1 MLLITYDLLLIEK
14 FNIPCR
20 RFFQL
25 ENFYE
30 FHKIENPIDHLSISA
45 LGTLLKLNPAFKINW
60 CVRVSFYT
68 SLPYHLLLVYH
79 YNYISPF

>member
-45 LGTLLKLNPAFKINW
+45 LGTLLLKVWNRSVVNLQNSARSKMSREKL
-60 CVRVSFYT
+60 
-68 SLPYHLLLVYH
+68 LPS
-79 YNYISPF
+79 NSM